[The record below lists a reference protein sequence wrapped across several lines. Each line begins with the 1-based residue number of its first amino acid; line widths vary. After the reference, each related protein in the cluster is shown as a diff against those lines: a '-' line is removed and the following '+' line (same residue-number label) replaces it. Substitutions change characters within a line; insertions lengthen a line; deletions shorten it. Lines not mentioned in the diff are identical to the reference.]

1 MEEPEPL
8 LNNPDRGEATMSFL
22 AVFFTVFFVIYIV
35 YGGFFGAED
44 RPYMKRP
51 EDSDIRMPVGSWF
64 AHLRRR

>member
-1 MEEPEPL
+1 
-8 LNNPDRGEATMSFL
+8 MSFL

-51 EDSDIRMPVGSWF
+51 EDRDIRMPVGSWF
-64 AHLRRR
+64 ADRFRR